1 MKRKSI
7 AEGLKEMR
15 QNAKMSVK
23 EISKILTDKG
33 YRASEKTIYS
43 WESGRSEPS
52 PEVLLNMCTA
62 YHVDDVLLAF
72 GYDGY
77 NEDGTLSLN
86 MYEIDIIEKYRTLDT
101 HGKEMVD
108 FTLDKEYE
116 RCQVKEEPADYIP
129 DNIRPI
135 DYYRKMASAGS
146 GQVVFEDN
154 VAERITIP
162 DIPEYKRVAYAIGVN
177 GNSMEPLYYDGDIL
191 LVEPTVDIRVGE
203 IGIFIV
209 DGEAYVKKLGTNE
222 LISLNK
228 EYDNIPLTEYSSCM
242 GRVVDKLPQK

>member
-1 MKRKSI
+1 
-7 AEGLKEMR
+7 
-15 QNAKMSVK
+15 MSVGSRIK
-23 EISKILTDKG
+23 ELRESKNIS
-33 YRASEKTIYS
+33 
-43 WESGRSEPS
+43 RSELANLLGVTVGSISNYENEVSS
-52 PEVLLNMCTA
+52 PKESILFKIMEALHCDANYLFQDAVNMPTMKNNVSVEE
-62 YHVDDVLLAF
+62 HHIV
-72 GYDGY
+72 
-77 NEDGTLSLN
+77 
-86 MYEIDIIEKYRTLDT
+86 EKYRTLDT

-116 RCQVKEEPADYIP
+116 RCQVKEESADYIP